1 MARTIKGLGAACA
14 ALLSAVGI
22 AACGSGM
29 RSRAVIEVRGHAIS
43 RAAFAHWMSV
53 TAIRDYELLPR
64 GPVPSW
70 VLPDPPHYKI
80 CIAHLRAATSPGSAS
95 APRPTSIAAK
105 TQCQRRFRELRRQ
118 VLTSLTTAEWLIS
131 EGEELGL
138 KVTAADV
145 RARFET
151 AKKNL
156 FANEAAF
163 RRYLANT
170 GETVADQLFRA
181 EVKVYS
187 ARLEER
193 VRAELRAG
201 KIGQRAL
208 ARRATGF
215 PRKWAA
221 ETSCSSGY
229 VLPNCKQYKGASP
242 PATEV
247 L

>member
-1 MARTIKGLGAACA
+1 
-14 ALLSAVGI
+14 
-22 AACGSGM
+22 M
-29 RSRAVIEVRGHAIS
+29 RSRAVIEVHGHVIS
-43 RAAFAHWMSV
+43 RAAFAHWMAV

-64 GPVPSW
+64 GPVPGW
-70 VLPDPPHYKI
+70 VLPDPPHYKV
-80 CIAHLRAATSPGSAS
+80 CIAHLQAATSPDTAS

-105 TQCQRRFRELRRQ
+105 ARCQHRYQELRGQ

-145 RARFET
+145 QARFET
-151 AKKNL
+151 VKKNL

-187 ARLEER
+187 ARLEGR
-193 VRAELRAG
+193 VRAELRTG
-201 KIGQRAL
+201 KIGQLAL
-208 ARRATGF
+208 ARRATRF
-215 PRKWAA
+215 PKKWAA
-221 ETSCSSGY
+221 KTSCRSEY

-242 PATEV
+242 PVTEA